1 MNTNTNVTADDI
13 KRMVRHIDDIFYPL
27 ARDYDYYNDQT
38 GSHPVFR
45 IEGNTYVA
53 KEQWDKAFADQ
64 PDWAPAVYVMCGN
77 DPDAGT
83 VYERAAQLVNKGG
96 VKAVD
101 KWNEELYLDDCFYVY
116 GVVLGQEQ
124 DDKFYSD
131 AD

>member
-64 PDWAPAVYVMCGN
+64 PD
-77 DPDAGT
+77 
-83 VYERAAQLVNKGG
+83 
-96 VKAVD
+96 
-101 KWNEELYLDDCFYVY
+101 
-116 GVVLGQEQ
+116 
-124 DDKFYSD
+124 
-131 AD
+131 